1 MSDSSRAH
9 AHHAEEPEPG
19 EVIAFPGA
27 RGGAQSG
34 RFGEDDDPTVDLPDA
49 EPLPPIEEKDDGQA
63 VEVVDA
69 ELVEDTPNAPTAVDT
84 PAVVDDTGSWLEQ
97 RRAYLLDAPEVIPSY
112 LRNKQD
118 ATDAARWVA
127 TYYAHVGAYHATRS
141 PLYLLR
147 LLGRAPRGVAR
158 VAGTYARWVAD
169 TESRAL
175 IREAA
180 GRELR
185 VDLGEGIAR
194 RVSGDSQRYLM
205 LTTRHDHRVKARV
218 VLTVLVTLP
227 VLVTVGAVSVATVGA
242 WWSLVG
248 ASLVFGL
255 LGGKG
260 AEGRP
265 IITRHVSQHQLRPL
279 DSAEITDALAAIGI
293 KGKVNFAH
301 PIQTDGPG
309 WRAEVDLPAGY
320 LAERVLEDRAKLAA
334 AMRRPLT
341 TVWPEGDADS
351 HPGRMVLWVAKQ
363 DPAKAKRRLWPL
375 LKHGQADMFEEVP
388 FGFDPRGRVT
398 ELNLMYSNMLIG
410 GVPGSGKT
418 SAVLAIALAAALDPR
433 AELWTYEMKGSGDL
447 DPVRECC
454 HRYVSGDDDEHC
466 EQALDALKALE
477 KELKRRKKVIAELP
491 LEQVPNGRKV
501 YPHLSTDSKLGVH
514 PLVAIFDEAHTLFEH
529 EEYGAEAADIA
540 GRLIRKARAYGIIL
554 VFTTQRPDAKSL
566 PRAISDNVS
575 TRFALAVVGQQAN
588 DMILGTSMYK
598 NGVRATMFDPRKE
611 AGTGWLSRSAHDN
624 QITRAAFITQ
634 EEAVEVGRRARALRV
649 GAGTLGGQAAGEQ
662 IEATDTSTILDHLAA
677 VWLDGATAMHSH
689 RLVEA
694 LAAYRPD
701 DYGAWVEEA
710 DTAARSTL
718 LTNALKPY
726 RVGTRQV
733 TIRECCGGAKGVRWE
748 DVEKARGR
756 DE

>member
-1 MSDSSRAH
+1 MSEPISSSARMV
-9 AHHAEEPEPG
+9 EIG
-19 EVIAFPGA
+19 GKVVRFPTRHLGA
-27 RGGAQSG
+27 
-34 RFGEDDDPTVDLPDA
+34 DDDPTLDLPEA
-49 EPLPPIEEKDDGQA
+49 EPLPPIEKKAKDDGLA

-69 ELVEDTPNAPTAVDT
+69 ELVEEAPNA
-84 PAVVDDTGSWLEQ
+84 PAVVDTPEVVDETGSWLEQ
-97 RRAYLLDAPEVIPSY
+97 RRAYLIDAPEVIPPY

-127 TYYAHVGAYHATRS
+127 TYYAHIGAYHATRS

-147 LLGRAPRGVAR
+147 LMSRSPRGMAR
-158 VAGTYARWVAD
+158 AVGAYLRWASD
-169 TESRAL
+169 AESRPL
-175 IREAA
+175 IHQAA
-180 GRELR
+180 GREMR
-185 VDLGEGIAR
+185 MDLGEGL
-194 RVSGDSQRYLM
+194 VEKVNGDAQRYLM
-205 LTTRHDHRVKARV
+205 LTMRHDRRVKARV
-218 VLTVLVTLP
+218 LLTIFMVLPLLVTI
-227 VLVTVGAVSVATVGA
+227 GAVSVATVGV
-242 WWSLVG
+242 WWVLFGSSLAFGLVG
-248 ASLVFGL
+248 
-255 LGGKG
+255 
-260 AEGRP
+260 GRGTNAKP
-265 IITRHVSQHQLRPL
+265 IVTRHVSQHQLRPL
-279 DSAEITDALAAIGI
+279 DSAEIVDALAAIGI
-293 KGKVNFAH
+293 KGSVSFAH

-320 LAERVLEDRAKLAA
+320 LADKVLEDRAKLAA

-341 TVWPEGDADS
+341 TVWPEGDPDS
-351 HPGRMVLWVAKQ
+351 HPGRLVLWVAKQ

-375 LKHGQADMFEEVP
+375 LKHGQVDMFESFP

-418 SAVLAIALAAALDPR
+418 SAVMAIALAAALDPR
-433 AELWTYEMKGSGDL
+433 AELWVYEMKGSGDL

-466 EQALDALKALE
+466 EQALDALKGLE
-477 KELKRRKKVIAELP
+477 KEMKRRKKVVAELP

-501 YPHLSTDSKLGVH
+501 YPHLSTDSRLGLH

-529 EEYGAEAADIA
+529 EEYGDQAADIA
-540 GRLIRKARAYGIIL
+540 GRLIRKARAYGVIL
-554 VFTTQRPDAKSL
+554 LFTTQRPDAKSL

-611 AGTGWLSRSAHDN
+611 AGTGWLSKSAHDN

-649 GAGTLGGQAAGEQ
+649 AAGTLSGQAAGEE
-662 IEATDTSTILDHLAA
+662 IEATDTTTILDHLAA
-677 VWLDGATAMHSH
+677 VWVDGAAAMHLH

-694 LAAYRPD
+694 LATYRPN
-701 DYGAWVEEA
+701 DYGAWVEEEDA
-710 DTAARSTL
+710 AARSTL
-718 LTNALKPY
+718 LTNALKPHG
-726 RVGTRQV
+726 VSTRQL

-748 DVEKARGR
+748 DIEKVRARA
-756 DE
+756 E